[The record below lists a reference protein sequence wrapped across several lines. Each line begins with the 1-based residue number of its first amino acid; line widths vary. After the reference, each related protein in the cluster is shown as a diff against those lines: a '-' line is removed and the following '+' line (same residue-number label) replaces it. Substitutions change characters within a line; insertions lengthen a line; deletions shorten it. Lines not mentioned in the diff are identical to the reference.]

1 MAGHGGSA
9 QGWGVAGLGGAPFII
24 GRERRHPAPTGNGA
38 PGDPFALLVID
49 PMKPGSS
56 AILAL
61 VASSPRRLVA
71 SAVWAIPG
79 SAD

>member
-1 MAGHGGSA
+1 
-9 QGWGVAGLGGAPFII
+9 
-24 GRERRHPAPTGNGA
+24 
-38 PGDPFALLVID
+38 LLVID

-61 VASSPRRLVA
+61 VAS
-71 SAVWAIPG
+71 AVWAIPG